1 MLPFSVCMSVYRND
15 KPEDFRVALNSV
27 IQQTLPPS
35 EIVLVVDGPV
45 PEEINSVICCL
56 AASPIPSKVIRLEKN
71 QGHAV
76 ARQTGI
82 KNASYDFIA
91 IMDSD
96 DVSVPTRFEQ
106 QIECFS
112 KDKSLSV
119 VGGQIQE
126 FVDVERNIVGVR
138 DVPLEHKDIER
149 YLHLRCPMNQMTVMM
164 KKKDVLAV
172 GGYLHWYNNE
182 DYYLWIRML
191 KAGFRFRNLPYNL
204 VHVRVGREM
213 YSRRGGL
220 KYFKSEAA
228 LQKYMWD
235 EGIIRFPRFCF
246 NVAVRWVVQVML
258 PNRIRGFLFQKLF
271 RKSKLRRNGSK
282 V

>member
-1 MLPFSVCMSVYRND
+1 MFPFSVCMSVYQKDN
-15 KPEDFRVALNSV
+15 PLDFRVALDSV
-27 IQQTLPPS
+27 VKQTLPPS

-56 AASPIPSKVIRLEKN
+56 AVSPIPSKVIRLENN

-76 ARQTGI
+76 ARQTGL

-138 DVPLEHKDIER
+138 DVPLDHKDIER

-172 GGYLHWYNNE
+172 GGYLH
-182 DYYLWIRML
+182 
-191 KAGFRFRNLPYNL
+191 
-204 VHVRVGREM
+204 
-213 YSRRGGL
+213 
-220 KYFKSEAA
+220 
-228 LQKYMWD
+228 
-235 EGIIRFPRFCF
+235 
-246 NVAVRWVVQVML
+246 
-258 PNRIRGFLFQKLF
+258 
-271 RKSKLRRNGSK
+271 
-282 V
+282 

>member
-1 MLPFSVCMSVYRND
+1 MFPFSVCMSVYQKDN
-15 KPEDFRVALNSV
+15 PLDFRVALDSV
-27 IQQTLPPS
+27 VKQTLPPS
-35 EIVLVVDGPV
+35 EIVVVVDGPV
-45 PEEINSVICCL
+45 PEEINSVIRDFEDV
-56 AASPIPSKVIRLEKN
+56 SIPSKVIRLEKN

-82 KNASYDFIA
+82 RNASYDFIA

-96 DVSVPTRFEQ
+96 DVSVATRFEQ
-106 QIECFS
+106 QIECFY
-112 KDKSLSV
+112 KNKNLSV

-126 FVDVERNIVGVR
+126 FVDDVNEIVGVR
-138 DVPLEHKDIER
+138 NVPLDHKDIEK
-149 YLHLRCPMNQMTVMM
+149 YLRSRCPMNQVTVMM
-164 KKKDVLAV
+164 RKRDVLAV

-191 KAGFRFRNLPYNL
+191 KAGFQFRNLPYNL

-228 LQKYMWD
+228 LQKYMWN

-258 PNRIRGFLFQKLF
+258 PNRVRGFLFQKLF